1 MFENMTRR
9 RRFEV
14 GDKVHFVCGGY
25 AFLGTVQVVLE
36 SSYMIKAEEYQLDTL
51 FKLSGAEI
59 VEISERQLY

>member
-36 SSYMIKAEEYQLDTL
+36 SSYMILPVEHHMDQV
-51 FKLSGAEI
+51 FKFSGSEI
-59 VEISERQLY
+59 VEVSERQVY

>member
-36 SSYMIKAEEYQLDTL
+36 SSYMILVVEHQMDTL

-59 VEISERQLY
+59 VEISERQVY

>member
-14 GDKVHFVCGGY
+14 GEKVHFVCGGY

-36 SSYMIKAEEYQLDTL
+36 SSYMIKVEEYQLDTL

-59 VEISERQLY
+59 VEISERQVY

>member
-14 GDKVHFVCGGY
+14 GEKVHFICGGY
-25 AFLGTVQVVLE
+25 AFLGTVKVQLE
-36 SSYMIKAEEYQLDTL
+36 SSYMILVVEHQMDTL

-59 VEISERQLY
+59 VEISERQVY